1 MKIVCFMN
9 KSVYESF
16 FFTNNSAIIN
26 ISTET
31 DVSTEQSSPRARDHS
46 MLSNNCLLEWFV
58 E

>member
-9 KSVYESF
+9 NSVYESF

-31 DVSTEQSSPRARDHS
+31 DVSTEQFMSTSERPQYVIQY
-46 MLSNNCLLEWFV
+46 LST
-58 E
+58 